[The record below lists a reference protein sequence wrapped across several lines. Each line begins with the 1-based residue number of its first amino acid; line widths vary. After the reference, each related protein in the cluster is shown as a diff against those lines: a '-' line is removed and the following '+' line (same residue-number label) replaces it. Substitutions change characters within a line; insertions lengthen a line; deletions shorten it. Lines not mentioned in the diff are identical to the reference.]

1 MPRED
6 LMSDDIS
13 RFAQD
18 GCERRRHRR
27 RCVVALLLVGA
38 LVGQAG
44 AALAEE
50 PPVVRIQKSKAAS
63 DSRKAHSRADLADAK
78 QAYEEAA
85 RAFNLGQWD
94 EAVAG
99 FQKSYKLSGD
109 AALLFNVAQA
119 QRQAGRN
126 KESVITYKA
135 FLREV
140 PETPYRENV
149 EAKIRDLES
158 TEAKAATDKP
168 AEVPTPVSP
177 PPAANQ
183 ALPVAPAPL
192 APPPMAKPMLP
203 VAAPLAPPP
212 TASPAMPIAPA
223 PAAPPPAAAQAAPI
237 SSPPLPPLPAA
248 AMPVVTAPP
257 APAPPAPAQSP
268 PIAAPAPL
276 PIAQPVQTGPATVP
290 PQAWDLRQTP
300 TTPIPAV
307 QSGSRWWLWTAIGVV
322 VTAGVATG
330 ILLATRSPGRDSTC
344 PSGLD
349 GCIAVGK

>member
-6 LMSDDIS
+6 QTSDDIS
-13 RFAQD
+13 RFD
-18 GCERRRHRR
+18 RDRCEGRRQRR
-27 RCVVALLLVGA
+27 RCVVALLLAGA

-50 PPVVRIQKSKAAS
+50 PTVVRVQRSKGAS
-63 DSRKAHSRADLADAK
+63 DSRKAQSRADLVEAK

-119 QRQAGRN
+119 QRQAGHYR
-126 KESVITYKA
+126 EAVITYKS

-158 TEAKAATDKP
+158 TEAKAAADKP
-168 AEVPTPVSP
+168 AEVPAPVSP
-177 PPAANQ
+177 PPVAKQ

-192 APPPMAKPMLP
+192 APPPIANPVVP

-223 PAAPPPAAAQAAPI
+223 PVAPPPAAGQPTPI
-237 SSPPLPPLPAA
+237 SSPPMAPLPAA

-257 APAPPAPAQSP
+257 APSPPAPTQSP

-276 PIAQPVQTGPATVP
+276 PIARPVPTAPATAP
-290 PQAWDLRQTP
+290 PQALDLRQKPATE
-300 TTPIPAV
+300 IPAA
-307 QSGSRWWLWTAIGVV
+307 QSGSRWWLWTGIGVV
-322 VTAGVATG
+322 VAAGVVTG
-330 ILLATRSPGRDSTC
+330 ILLAIRHPGRDSTC